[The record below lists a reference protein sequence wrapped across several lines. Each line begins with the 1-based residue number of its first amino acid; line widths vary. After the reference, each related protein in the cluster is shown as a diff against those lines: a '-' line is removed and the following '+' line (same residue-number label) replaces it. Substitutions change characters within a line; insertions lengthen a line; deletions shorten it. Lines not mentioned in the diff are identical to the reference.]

1 MKLRTKASLFLSILL
16 VAVFLGQVIYFYYFL
31 EKALLRQAQQRQEE
45 IVSLLGERLDA
56 GIRTAQTDLLNIAAH
71 LDFSW
76 IKEEKHDRLESY
88 LESASYHNSNFDNG
102 FFILNAQGQGLAD
115 YPIGMDFLGKD
126 FSFREYFQKT
136 RDEKRPVIS
145 KTYISKRTGAPVI
158 TFTAPLRSYD
168 GKFFGLI
175 AGSVN
180 LLRDNMFGI
189 FKGNRIGQTG
199 KILIYDSR
207 GQLIFHPDPGIIM
220 NQARLSGY
228 RISPELF
235 PQKGAGTICLANRD
249 ENEVWISFYRMAGV
263 DWIVALQT
271 ESREI
276 LAPLKSLRR
285 EVVLALLLA
294 LIAAIGLG
302 IWGMGILVRPI
313 QALSHS
319 IRQFKGETWEEPPGI
334 LTRSDEIGELGRNFR
349 EMSGKLNE
357 SLHSLG
363 ESEGKYRALVEGS
376 LVGVFLIQKDR
387 FAFVNPRLGEIFG
400 YTPEELISLEDV
412 YELVAPKERERVRGL
427 IGNLESEPGE
437 MAHFIW
443 EGIRKDGRPIQVE
456 VIGTGLNYRNEPAM
470 HGALLDISER
480 RRIETDL
487 QEKKEQ
493 LEFHYALSEEVN
505 RSLDLNTLLN
515 RAVEMI
521 IRKFQVP
528 MIGILILNE
537 GTRELEYLVQVGYP
551 PDHIRDHNKIPL
563 GQGASGQAAR
573 TGESLVVPD
582 YGNFPQALLS
592 SQEKGGIGSIAV
604 FPLKIQERVI
614 GILNI
619 AYPEPQAFSPD
630 EIDFF
635 QQLAP
640 ILAGAINNARIYQE
654 TQHLNQALV
663 ELSRMDGL
671 TGAFNRRYLEE
682 RLSEEINRCRR
693 LGGYLGLMM
702 IDVDHFKQ
710 INDTFGHGVGDQVL
724 KEVAG
729 LIQKSCRNIDIV
741 GRYGGDEFLVI
752 LIETTESEALKIA
765 ERIEQKAREVA
776 IPPHKPLLGLSIGV
790 ASRNSDYE
798 GILKIADDRMYA
810 QKRMHSLHP

>member
-1 MKLRTKASLFLSILL
+1 MTGI
-16 VAVFLGQVIYFYYFL
+16 FY
-31 EKALLRQAQQRQEE
+31 
-45 IVSLLGERLDA
+45 
-56 GIRTAQTDLLNIAAH
+56 GI
-71 LDFSW
+71 
-76 IKEEKHDRLESY
+76 
-88 LESASYHNSNFDNG
+88 
-102 FFILNAQGQGLAD
+102 
-115 YPIGMDFLGKD
+115 M
-126 FSFREYFQKT
+126 
-136 RDEKRPVIS
+136 
-145 KTYISKRTGAPVI
+145 
-158 TFTAPLRSYD
+158 
-168 GKFFGLI
+168 

-207 GQLIFHPDPGIIM
+207 GQLIFHPDPGIIL
-220 NQARLSGY
+220 NPARLTEY
-228 RISPELF
+228 RITPELF
-235 PQKGAGTICLANRD
+235 LQKGKGTIHRANR
-249 ENEVWISFYRMAGV
+249 EGNEVCISFFRMAGA

-276 LAPLKSLRR
+276 LAPAGGLAKGGGPGLAAGPGRR
-285 EVVLALLLA
+285 DRV
-294 LIAAIGLG
+294 G

-313 QALSHS
+313 QALSRS
-319 IRQFKGETWEEPPGI
+319 IKQFQGETWEEPPG
-334 LTRSDEIGELGRNFR
+334 LLNRSDEIGELGQDFK
-349 EMSGKLNE
+349 EMSVK
-357 SLHSLG
+357 
-363 ESEGKYRALVEGS
+363 
-376 LVGVFLIQKDR
+376 
-387 FAFVNPRLGEIFG
+387 
-400 YTPEELISLEDV
+400 
-412 YELVAPKERERVRGL
+412 
-427 IGNLESEPGE
+427 
-437 MAHFIW
+437 
-443 EGIRKDGRPIQVE
+443 
-456 VIGTGLNYRNEPAM
+456 
-470 HGALLDISER
+470 R

-521 IRKFQVP
+521 TRKSNVP

-537 GTRELEYLVQVGYP
+537 ATQELEYLVRFGYP
-551 PDHIRDHNKIPL
+551 EDLIRDHNKIPL

-573 TGESLVVPD
+573 SGESLIIPD
-582 YGNFPQALLS
+582 YSRYPQALLS
-592 SQEKGGIGSIAV
+592 SQEKGGIGSMAV

-619 AYPEPQAFSPD
+619 ADPEPQAFSPD
-630 EIDFF
+630 KIDFF

-640 ILAGAINNARIYQE
+640 ILAGAINNARIYQQ

-693 LGGYLGLMM
+693 HGGYLGLMM

-710 INDTFGHGVGDQVL
+710 INDTFGHAVGDEVL

-752 LIETTESEALKIA
+752 LIETTEPEALKIA
-765 ERIEQKAREVA
+765 ERIQQKAREVT
-776 IPPHKPLLGLSIGV
+776 IPPHKPPLGLSIGV
-790 ASRNSDYE
+790 ASQNSDYE
-798 GILKIADDRMYA
+798 GILKKADDRMYA
-810 QKRMHSLHP
+810 QKRLGPLPS